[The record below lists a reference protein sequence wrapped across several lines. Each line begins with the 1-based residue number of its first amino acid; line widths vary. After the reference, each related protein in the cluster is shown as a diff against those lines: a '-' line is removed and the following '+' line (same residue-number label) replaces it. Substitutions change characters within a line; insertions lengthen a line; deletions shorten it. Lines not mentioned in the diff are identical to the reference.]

1 VAAPV
6 LSGDDKPSRWGFF
19 AAIIV
24 SAAAHVAFFILVL
37 VILPGYLYSEKAPP
51 PAYTVKI
58 VDQLPAGDLG
68 THLPRLAHERR
79 HAEEHQ
85 RPEQSQPKPPE
96 PATPLIPPKEDK
108 NVIALNT
115 KPGTPTPTPTPPPP
129 PEPTPEATATPRPK
143 HTHPRPTPRPRPT
156 AKPTPKVSRR
166 SRKPKEKPTPAP
178 EVIAKAEPT
187 PSIKQKMQKVREQL
201 LAEHLKEV
209 EAKAAAERNAAK
221 PNESEDEGP
230 VEANVENPGKGA
242 GVGPGAGS
250 AGIQQDAEFLLY
262 YQQVQ
267 EKIKKA
273 WSFGGNNPELT
284 ATVTFG
290 INPDGTL
297 SSIKVSSSSRDP
309 AFDDSVVRA
318 IRRAAPFPPPPD
330 KYRSQFAEGVD
341 AVFKLAE
348 LSS

>member
-1 VAAPV
+1 MA
-6 LSGDDKPSRWGFF
+6 L
-19 AAIIV
+19 
-24 SAAAHVAFFILVL
+24 FILVL

-85 RPEQSQPKPPE
+85 RPRPEQSKPKPPE

-115 KPGTPTPTPTPPPP
+115 KGTPTPTPTPPPP
-129 PEPTPEATATPRPK
+129 PEPTPEVTATPRPK
-143 HTHPRPTPRPRPT
+143 HSRPTPKPRPT

-166 SRKPKEKPTPAP
+166 AHKPKERPTPAP
-178 EVIAKAEPT
+178 EVMAEAEPT
-187 PSIKQKMQKVREQL
+187 PSIKEKMEKVREQL

-209 EAKAAAERNAAK
+209 EAKAAAEKNAAK
-221 PNESEDEGP
+221 PKASEGGGP
-230 VEANVENPGKGA
+230 VEANVETPGKGA

-250 AGIQQDAEFLLY
+250 EGIQQDAEFLLY

-267 EKIKKA
+267 DKIKKA

-290 INPDGTL
+290 INPDGSL
-297 SSIKVSSSSRDP
+297 SSIKVSTSSRDP

-318 IRRAAPFPPPPD
+318 IRRAAPFSPPPD

>member
-24 SAAAHVAFFILVL
+24 SAAAHVALFILVL
-37 VILPGYLYSEKAPP
+37 VILPGYLYSEKATP

-79 HAEEHQ
+79 HAQDHQ
-85 RPEQSQPKPPE
+85 RPHPEESKPKPPE

-115 KPGTPTPTPTPPPP
+115 KGTPTPTPPPP
-129 PEPTPEATATPRPK
+129 PEPTPEATATPHPK
-143 HTHPRPTPRPRPT
+143 PVHHPRPTPKPRPT

-166 SRKPKEKPTPAP
+166 AHKPKEKPTPAP

-187 PSIKQKMQKVREQL
+187 PSIKEKMEKVREQL

-209 EAKAAAERNAAK
+209 EAKAASEKNAAK
-221 PNESEDEGP
+221 PKASEGGGP
-230 VEANVENPGKGA
+230 VEANVETPGKGA

-250 AGIQQDAEFLLY
+250 EGIQQDAEFLLY

-267 EKIKKA
+267 DKIKKA

-290 INPDGTL
+290 INPDGSL
-297 SSIKVSSSSRDP
+297 SSIKVSTSSRDP

>member
-1 VAAPV
+1 M
-6 LSGDDKPSRWGFF
+6 
-19 AAIIV
+19 
-24 SAAAHVAFFILVL
+24 
-37 VILPGYLYSEKAPP
+37 
-51 PAYTVKI
+51 
-58 VDQLPAGDLG
+58 
-68 THLPRLAHERR
+68 
-79 HAEEHQ
+79 
-85 RPEQSQPKPPE
+85 
-96 PATPLIPPKEDK
+96 
-108 NVIALNT
+108 
-115 KPGTPTPTPTPPPP
+115 
-129 PEPTPEATATPRPK
+129 
-143 HTHPRPTPRPRPT
+143 
-156 AKPTPKVSRR
+156 
-166 SRKPKEKPTPAP
+166 
-178 EVIAKAEPT
+178 IAKAEPT
-187 PSIKQKMQKVREQL
+187 PSIKEKMEKVREQL

-209 EAKAAAERNAAK
+209 EAKAAAARNAAK
-221 PNESEDEGP
+221 AKASEGGGP
-230 VEANVENPGKGA
+230 VEANVETSGKGA

-267 EKIKKA
+267 DKIKKA

-290 INPDGTL
+290 INPDGSL